1 MPELPEVEVV
11 KRSLK
16 KKILNLTIKKI
27 EIKDGKLRYSVNR
40 QEIIKLIGKKILDIK
55 RRSKF
60 LIFDL
65 EKNISMVAHLGM
77 TGKFFY
83 IDENKKKYKTS

>member
-40 QEIIKLIGKKILDIK
+40 QEIIKLIGKKILDI
-55 RRSKF
+55 
-60 LIFDL
+60 
-65 EKNISMVAHLGM
+65 
-77 TGKFFY
+77 
-83 IDENKKKYKTS
+83 